1 MTREIKFRAWDGERM
16 FLSPSEIQHLGSWF
30 DGHWPGALAKPDQI
44 RLMQYTGLHD
54 KNGVEI
60 YEGDIVMYR
69 NDYDGDWE
77 SSPEP
82 HNDFAL
88 VHWDNDYAAFRL
100 DDSFFK
106 DNHERVNYYSFEEG
120 LELEI
125 IGNRFDD
132 IRDFP
137 ELLSDKVEAVK

>member
-60 YEGDIVMYR
+60 YEGDILGVIWCDGFYCNHDESENYR
-69 NDYDGDWE
+69 GEIYQVKYQG
-77 SSPEP
+77 
-82 HNDFAL
+82 
-88 VHWDNDYAAFRL
+88 DNDYPAFDL
-100 DDSFFK
+100 SPHPGSDA
-106 DNHERVNYYSFEEG
+106 NG
-120 LELEI
+120 LSEMKAVSCGYKV
-125 IGNRFDD
+125 IGN
-132 IRDFP
+132 IYENP
-137 ELLSDKVEAVK
+137 ELLEAVK